1 MAQPAGR
8 RREGGTAVTDS
19 RTTPAA
25 GDGGPDEVDTLDL
38 STLDIH
44 SGSYP
49 DPVTAGRS
57 ELLDDPVDWGPV
69 TTGPGVLHLVP
80 VRPGRDLGL
89 LTAWMNDPVVAEF
102 WDLAGPAER
111 VLDHLR
117 PQLEGDGRSVPC
129 LGVLDGEP
137 MSYWEIYRA
146 DLDPLARY
154 CPVRPHDTGVHLLIG
169 PPRYRGRGTGTA
181 LLRGVAELILR
192 RRPKCSRVVAEPDV
206 RNGPSVAAFR
216 RAGFR
221 LDREIRLPDKL
232 AALMMLERP
241 VTGGGGTP

>member
-1 MAQPAGR
+1 MAQPPGR
-8 RREGGTAVTDS
+8 RRERGTAVTHF
-19 RTTPAA
+19 RTAA
-25 GDGGPDEVDTLDL
+25 SAGEGPSEEADTIDL
-38 STLDIH
+38 STVGIP
-44 SGSYP
+44 P
-49 DPVTAGRS
+49 DPVDASAGRS

-69 TTGPGVLHLVP
+69 TTAVGVLHLVP
-80 VRPGRDLGL
+80 VRPGRDLEM

-102 WDLAGPAER
+102 WELAGPADR
-111 VLDHLR
+111 VLEHLR

-146 DLDPLARY
+146 DLDPLARHY
-154 CPVRPHDTGVHLLIG
+154 PVRPHDTGVHLLIG
-169 PPRYRGRGTGTA
+169 PSRHRGRGTGTA
-181 LLRGVAELILR
+181 LLRGVAELILG
-192 RRPKCSRVVAEPDV
+192 RRPRCSRVLAEPDV

-241 VTGGGGTP
+241 VTGGG

>member
-1 MAQPAGR
+1 MSDPRPAS
-8 RREGGTAVTDS
+8 V
-19 RTTPAA
+19 A
-25 GDGGPDEVDTLDL
+25 GDVRSEEADTVDL
-38 STLDIH
+38 SL
-44 SGSYP
+44 SGILP
-49 DPVTAGRS
+49 DPVGAGVGTAPTVGRS

-69 TTGPGVLHLVP
+69 TTDVGVLHLVP
-80 VRPGRDLGL
+80 VRPERDLGML
-89 LTAWMNDPVVAEF
+89 AAWMNDPVVDEF
-102 WDLAGPAER
+102 WELAGPPGRLLE
-111 VLDHLR
+111 HLR

-146 DLDPLARY
+146 DLDPLARH

-169 PPRYRGRGTGTA
+169 PSRYRGRGTGTA
-181 LLRGVAELILR
+181 LLRGVAELILS
-192 RRPKCSRVVAEPDV
+192 RRPRCSRVLAEPDV

-241 VTGGGGTP
+241 VDGDGGSP